1 MGALKFLI
9 VENDHAIR
17 TLMKDMPVALVRV
30 AGLCR
35 EFDRH
40 HIYGWKSRWDADIME
55 YGK

>member
-1 MGALKFLI
+1 MPFA
-9 VENDHAIR
+9 
-17 TLMKDMPVALVRV
+17 LMKDMPVALVRV

-55 YGK
+55 CGK